1 MAPRTKYYCH
11 MMSATWHLVQEER
24 DTTRD
29 TTRPSN
35 ISEHKYIRESNVIQI
50 PLYQQV

>member
-1 MAPRTKYYCH
+1 MLAPRTKYYSR

-35 ISEHKYIRESNVIQI
+35 TSEHKYIQQSPMSQI
-50 PLYQQV
+50 P